1 MFSWFLIRYQI
12 QTKHMTQYDKDQEI
26 KISTQNGFIT
36 KGNYNLIL
44 SKRDVGLFCKGMIA
58 HRNWRLKDV
67 KDYFGLKG
75 NKESILDQLT
85 KMIEENVPSKA

>member
-1 MFSWFLIRYQI
+1 MQKNKKVFHFLFSWFLIRYQI

-26 KISTQNGFIT
+26 
-36 KGNYNLIL
+36 
-44 SKRDVGLFCKGMIA
+44 KRDVGLFCKGMIA